1 MLGGIGGRRK
11 RGRQRMRWLDGI
23 TDSMDMSLRELREM
37 VMDREAWRAAI
48 HGVTKSRTRL
58 SDWTELNWTD
68 VKMFWHV
75 LSVCYFYPEVTIFP
89 PSPWPKNFEEYQICL
104 VMIKVLNNVH
114 KWKAASVSWQIQFHH
129 KGSWHYKFVTNWA
142 IQEAILMNAMK
153 HRDRLCKWSWKIHL
167 LFPMRDNNHIARS

>member
-1 MLGGIGGRRK
+1 MIIRSA
-11 RGRQRMRWLDGI
+11 WV
-23 TDSMDMSLRELREM
+23 SMTYLFFPQSF
-37 VMDREAWRAAI
+37 
-48 HGVTKSRTRL
+48 SRTYM
-58 SDWTELNWTD
+58 
-68 VKMFWHV
+68 KIFWHV
-75 LSVCYFYPEVTIFP
+75 LSVCYFYPEVITFP

-142 IQEAILMNAMK
+142 IQEAILMNAME

-167 LFPMRDNNHIARS
+167 LFPMSDNNHITRS

>member
-1 MLGGIGGRRK
+1 MI
-11 RGRQRMRWLDGI
+11 MRSARV
-23 TDSMDMSLRELREM
+23 SMTYLSFPQSF
-37 VMDREAWRAAI
+37 
-48 HGVTKSRTRL
+48 SRTY
-58 SDWTELNWTD
+58 

-89 PSPWPKNFEEYQICL
+89 PSPGPKNFEEYQICL
-104 VMIKVLNNVH
+104 VMIRVLNNVH

-153 HRDRLCKWSWKIHL
+153 HRDHLCKWSWKIHL
-167 LFPMRDNNHIARS
+167 LFPVRDNNHIARS